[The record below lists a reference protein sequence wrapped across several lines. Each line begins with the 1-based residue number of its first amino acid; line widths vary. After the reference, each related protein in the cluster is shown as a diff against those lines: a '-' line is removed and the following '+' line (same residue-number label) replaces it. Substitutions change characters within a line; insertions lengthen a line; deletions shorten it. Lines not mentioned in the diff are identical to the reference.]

1 MVMID
6 KVIEITQG
14 GGFVAYPL
22 IAGCA
27 LLGYG
32 ISQRLLFLRRGN
44 GMKVDTLMGNYQYS
58 PKTEFLKLIDRIKHS
73 HNEVERDVILADA
86 HEYFSQFGS
95 LITTVVMIA
104 PLLGLLG
111 TVSGMIETFAS
122 LGDGALHSQSGGIA
136 GGISTAL
143 ISTQMGLAVA
153 IPGLVIGRV
162 LIRKQQQLMND
173 LEQAKEIK
181 SLEGVS
187 HA

>member
-1 MVMID
+1 MFD
-6 KVIEITQG
+6 KVIVITHG

-32 ISQRLLFLRRGN
+32 ISQRLLFLRRGSSDSVN
-44 GMKVDTLMGNYQYS
+44 LLMNHEQNAKTKFLELLNQMKNS
-58 PKTEFLKLIDRIKHS
+58 KTTA
-73 HNEVERDVILADA
+73 EREVILADGQ
-86 HEYFSQFGS
+86 EFFSQFGS

-122 LGDGALHSQSGGIA
+122 LGDVALHSQSGGIA

-162 LIRKQQQLMND
+162 LVRKQQLLMTD
-173 LEQAKEIK
+173 LEQAKEKMEIR
-181 SLEGVS
+181 

>member
-1 MVMID
+1 MID
-6 KVIEITQG
+6 KIIEITHG

-44 GMKVDTLMGNYQYS
+44 GKQVDTLMGENS
-58 PKTEFLKLIDRIKHS
+58 VVENTEFMSLISRIKRS
-73 HNEVERDVILADA
+73 STQVEREVILSDA
-86 HEYFSQFGS
+86 QEYFSQFGT

-162 LIRKQQQLMND
+162 LMRKQQQLMND